1 MTTSTPGDPG
11 PRGGMS
17 VGRILLIVFGSL
29 LALIG
34 LAIAAAGGAVLFA
47 NATMR
52 DSEGF
57 FTTRTEMYATA
68 TRALRSEDLSIVGGT
83 SVDIADGDFATIRLR
98 ATPAGARP
106 LFVGIARAAD
116 ADAYLRGV
124 AHDDVVNIDFDPF
137 KVDARLHAGSQTPAA
152 PASQPFWV
160 AQAAGSG
167 TQTLRWNVRSGCWS
181 VVVMN
186 ADGTPGVRFDANVG
200 ARVTHLGWIGLGI
213 LAGGLLILGGAIAM
227 LVFGARRPRGTPP
240 PMDARPG

>member
-1 MTTSTPGDPG
+1 MTTSTPGDPV
-11 PRGGMS
+11 PRGGLS

-47 NATMR
+47 NETMR

-124 AHDDVVNIDFDPF
+124 AHGTSTSIRSTSTHVC
-137 KVDARLHAGSQTPAA
+137 TPACRHR
-152 PASQPFWV
+152 PRRRAS
-160 AQAAGSG
+160 
-167 TQTLRWNVRSGCWS
+167 RSGWLRPLGAGPRRSAGMCGREAGRWS
-181 VVVMN
+181 S
-186 ADGTPGVRFDANVG
+186 
-200 ARVTHLGWIGLGI
+200 
-213 LAGGLLILGGAIAM
+213 
-227 LVFGARRPRGTPP
+227 
-240 PMDARPG
+240 